1 MFANPAYLA
10 HPSSCAHALVARA
23 CPVSASVERTSAPA
37 VMPRTASAD
46 SAGMLQPRIT
56 RTS

>member
-1 MFANPAYLA
+1 MFANPAYQA
-10 HPSSCAHALVARA
+10 HPSSCAHAPVARA
-23 CPVSASVERTSAPA
+23 CPGSASIERTSAKA
-37 VMPRTASAD
+37 EMPRTASAD